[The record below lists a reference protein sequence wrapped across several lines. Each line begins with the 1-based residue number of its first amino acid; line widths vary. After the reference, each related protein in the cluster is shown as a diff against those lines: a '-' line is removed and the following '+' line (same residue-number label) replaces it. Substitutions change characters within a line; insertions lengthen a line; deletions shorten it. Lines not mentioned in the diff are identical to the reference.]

1 MSRAGDIEARWRESR
16 AATSNVVP
24 LPPQWF
30 DETVTR
36 LQSTSRRNGVR
47 EGYKFGMRH
56 GMLLG
61 IVWGIALSAAA
72 VLLAIELRWL
82 QVL

>member
-16 AATSNVVP
+16 AATSNVKP

-36 LQSTSRRNGVR
+36 LQSNARRNGVR
-47 EGYKFGMRH
+47 EGYKFGVRY
-56 GMLLG
+56 GMVLG
-61 IVWGIALSAAA
+61 TVWGIALSAFA
-72 VLLAIELRWL
+72 VLLGIELRWL